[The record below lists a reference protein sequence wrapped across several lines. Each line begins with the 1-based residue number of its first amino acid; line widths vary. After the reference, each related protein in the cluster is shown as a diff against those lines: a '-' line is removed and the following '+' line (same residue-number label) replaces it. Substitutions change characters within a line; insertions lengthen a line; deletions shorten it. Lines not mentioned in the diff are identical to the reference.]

1 MSFSHQ
7 QVTRNNYV
15 FEGFN
20 ATQKV
25 NEIANETKKICM
37 KSGKNEKKELHMRQ
51 KGFSIE
57 FIESLNFFQT
67 IYEQCF

>member
-15 FEGFN
+15 FDGFN

-37 KSGKNEKKELHMRQ
+37 KSGKNEKKELH
-51 KGFSIE
+51 I
-57 FIESLNFFQT
+57 
-67 IYEQCF
+67 